1 MKRREEGWEGQGEL
15 DRGGEERKGKV
26 QGKRRGKRVWEGRKE
41 RWGGSGMRDEWDW
54 EGDGK
59 GDWEANGSERVF
71 DHFCRIYARGLSQIV
86 SVSVSTRAKLLSLW
100 KKVLR
105 DRK

>member
-1 MKRREEGWEGQGEL
+1 
-15 DRGGEERKGKV
+15 
-26 QGKRRGKRVWEGRKE
+26 
-41 RWGGSGMRDEWDW
+41 MRDEWDW

-86 SVSVSTRAKLLSLW
+86 SGSVSTRARFLSLW
-100 KKVLR
+100 KKYSGTENEINMYKYKYLLWPIRVCLP
-105 DRK
+105 DFYKNFGNKFLL